1 MNGTQTGSMDSGS
14 SQRERCLPSLQARV
28 NSHMDAAKYS
38 SQENQDNK
46 PPKCFSTPTFSKILN
61 IIFQK

>member
-1 MNGTQTGSMDSGS
+1 MEHKMAPWRVVPL
-14 SQRERCLPSLQARV
+14 RERCLPSLQARV
-28 NSHMDAAKYS
+28 SSHMDAAKYS